1 MVRAKGALFAATA
14 AVALAA
20 PPSLPDRSRRAAR
33 FFPRFVATARS
44 RRPRAAIGPGYDAAS
59 RGARALARWLCGDRG
74 FCATPGVISV
84 TYVSRP
90 FAKMSARTDDAGAA
104 IGGTSMVRCRLS
116 RKVRERLIV
125 AGLVVGSLAL
135 ALASN
140 LLLV

>member
-1 MVRAKGALFAATA
+1 
-14 AVALAA
+14 
-20 PPSLPDRSRRAAR
+20 
-33 FFPRFVATARS
+33 
-44 RRPRAAIGPGYDAAS
+44 
-59 RGARALARWLCGDRG
+59 
-74 FCATPGVISV
+74 
-84 TYVSRP
+84 
-90 FAKMSARTDDAGAA
+90 MSARTDDAGAA